1 MAQLAIG
8 PNKSQ
13 FPAPKTPGP
22 HTTPTPVE
30 KKKTGNKMNREMLQK
45 TILGYARWAKNEQ
58 TTSKRKLIHL
68 AHSISYQDERD
79 S

>member
-1 MAQLAIG
+1 
-8 PNKSQ
+8 
-13 FPAPKTPGP
+13 
-22 HTTPTPVE
+22 
-30 KKKTGNKMNREMLQK
+30 MNREMLQK
-45 TILGYARWAKNEQ
+45 TILGYARGGGAKNEQ